1 MTTPIWAGVSAMR
14 LTQDGTV
21 FFDLTDGR
29 VARMS
34 LGRDAFDRTSTI
46 ASSTF
51 LPQSSQL
58 KMRTTRGHDIVAELP
73 RPADLA
79 PLRGRPTIYLDQ
91 NHWSTLTNTIH
102 QPDRVT
108 NEQERI
114 AAAQLIELAKARE
127 VVLPMSSAHLS
138 ETAKQADPE
147 QRHQR
152 ALTIAQLA
160 GGWQLRDPLDL
171 RRFELRQALTIRY
184 RRRCLVPPAPIT
196 LEPGALHWG
205 RDITLPDADAGLPPQ
220 AQWVVHTI
228 SCIGGIIDALLDAE
242 QVPMT
247 PRPGW
252 AASLQQ
258 FAAFLRDNPTGKE
271 LKRRR
276 INSWFIADLGRELP
290 EEAYRAGVTPAEM
303 SDWALHHS
311 EEDLAGMPALGI
323 FREVLYVKLS
333 DGKLRWADNDLFD
346 MVYLATAAGYCNY
359 VVGERAH
366 TAHIANALRRLG
378 RPDKLHRHLQSLMK
392 QLAVCAVSL

>member
-34 LGRDAFDRTSTI
+34 LGRDAFDRASTI
-46 ASSTF
+46 ASSAF

-58 KMRTTRGHDIVAELP
+58 ELRTTRGHDIVVEFP

-91 NHWSTLTNTIH
+91 NHWSMLAKTIH

-108 NEQERI
+108 DDQERT
-114 AAAQLIELAKARE
+114 AAVQLIELAKARE

-147 QRHQR
+147 ERYQR

-171 RRFELRQALTIRY
+171 RRFELRQALTTRY

-196 LEPGALHWG
+196 LEPGAVHSG
-205 RDITLPDADAGLPPQ
+205 RDIKLPDIDAGLPPQ
-220 AQWVVHTI
+220 AQWAVHVI
-228 SCIGGIIDALLDAE
+228 SCTGGIIDALLDAE
-242 QVPMT
+242 QVPM
-247 PRPGW
+247 PPGAGW
-252 AASLQQ
+252 TASLQH
-258 FAAFLRDNPTGKE
+258 FAAFLRDNPAGKE
-271 LKRRR
+271 MKRRR
-276 INSWFIADLGRELP
+276 INTWFIADLSRELP

-311 EEDLAGMPALGI
+311 QEDLPGMPALGI
-323 FREVLYVKLS
+323 FREVLYEKLS
-333 DGKLRWADNDLFD
+333 DGKLRWLDNDLFD
-346 MVYLATAAGYCNY
+346 MVYLTTAAGYCDY
-359 VVGERAH
+359 VVGERSH
-366 TAHIANALRRLG
+366 ISHIANALRRLG
-378 RPDKLHRHLQSLMK
+378 RADKLHRRLHSLVR
-392 QLAVCAVSL
+392 QLAVSAVSL